1 MLNYIIFDFKQKFG
15 GKMRKMRLFFTL
27 TLAVIASLLIL
38 SGCGDNNK
46 ASMLA
51 LKDHDS
57 NSAIEMT
64 VGNFDYGSYTLLVTH
79 GSGEVEE
86 VALSEEM
93 ISEADIFKFYQ
104 EGEHTITASYG
115 GQSCTF
121 KISVRRATFGE
132 LRFSENRVFTYD
144 GNSHTVEVEGDL
156 PANAVITYPS
166 GNSFV
171 NAGTYDV
178 TAIVSCDGYVS
189 QKLSTTVK
197 IERAKYDMSGVS
209 FDSKEIVYDGAT
221 HSIEISGTLPEGVSA
236 PKYTI
241 DGTSNS
247 SAINVGEYTV
257 TAVFTNNNP
266 NYDAIPSMEAVLS
279 ITPAE
284 LTVEGLDIVFK
295 NENGDLLET
304 PSKVYD
310 GLNVLFELNDYSKLL
325 KKATVSYSVFDKK
338 GVAISTSNINTNM
351 NNAGEYTV
359 KAEFVLVDNKN
370 YKPIDPVVRT
380 FEIKKASYDMSRIHF
395 DSNVVAYNGEEH
407 RLVLEI
413 PNDIDIL
420 SEDVT
425 YEYYLDGELVVS
437 GKDVGVTE
445 AGKYTVKAIIT
456 VKNENYEQIDALEA
470 TLQIEAQYEI
480 EPEPMPEPIS

>member
-15 GKMRKMRLFFTL
+15 GKMRKIRLFFTL
-27 TLAVIASLLIL
+27 TLTVIASLLIL

-46 ASMLA
+46 ASMLT

-121 KISVRRATFGE
+121 KISVKRATFGE
-132 LRFSENRVFTYD
+132 LRFAENRVFTYD

-178 TAIVSCDGYVS
+178 VAVVSCDGYVS

-209 FDSKEIVYDGAT
+209 FESKSLVYDGEKHT
-221 HSIEISGTLPEGVSA
+221 IQISGTLPEGVSA
-236 PKYTI
+236 PKYAI
-241 DGTSNS
+241 NS
-247 SAINVGEYTV
+247 SANTSAVDVGEYIV
-257 TAVFTNNNP
+257 TATFSNSNS
-266 NYDAIPSMEAVLS
+266 NYETIPTMEAVLS

-284 LTVEGLDIVFK
+284 FEIDGVNIVFK
-295 NENGDLLET
+295 NESGVAFET
-304 PSKVYD
+304 PEKFYD
-310 GLNVLFELNDYSKLL
+310 GMSVLFELNDYSKLS
-325 KKATVSYSVFDKK
+325 KKATVAYSIYDQNGF
-338 GVAISTSNINTNM
+338 AISTSNINTNIK
-351 NNAGEYTV
+351 NAGVYTV
-359 KAEFVLVDNKN
+359 KAEFILIDNKN
-370 YKPIDPVVRT
+370 YKPIEPIVRT
-380 FEIKKASYDMSRIHF
+380 FEIKKASYDMSKIHF
-395 DSNVVAYNGEEH
+395 DSNVVEYNGEAH
-407 RLVLEI
+407 RLAVEI
-413 PNDIDIL
+413 SPDIDIL

-425 YEYYLDGELVVS
+425 YEYYLDGELVAI
-437 GKDVGVTE
+437 GNDACVTE
-445 AGKYTVKAIIT
+445 AGKYTVFAIIT
-456 VKNENYEQIDALEA
+456 VTNENFEQIGAMEA
-470 TLQIEAQYEI
+470 TLQIEVPYSESDS
-480 EPEPMPEPIS
+480 EPDLGE